1 MKVKEIISEAFG
13 PGFAGGEEQYGPN
26 YAADLER
33 GRMRDEM
40 MSDFQN
46 DRTPVSEF
54 DIDEIR
60 RIVMPAARNK
70 PEVKRQAEQVMRT
83 WEELIDDDAYIEDDV
98 FNKLYKQYEQLKD
111 ADNEQPLIKFN
122 KMHAITKEVKDAAA
136 AFDAWETGE
145 DGDRWKDDKGHF

>member
-13 PGFAGGEEQYGPN
+13 SGFGAGEEQYGPN

-46 DRTPVSEF
+46 ERTPVSEF

-70 PEVKRQAEQVMRT
+70 PEIKRQAEEVMAA
-83 WEELIDDDAYIEDDV
+83 WEEMMDEDSYIEDDL
-98 FNKLYKQYEQLKD
+98 FNKLFKQYEQLKD
-111 ADNEQPLIKFN
+111 SDETPLIKFN
-122 KMHAITKEVKDAAA
+122 KMHAITKEAKDAAD
-136 AFDAWETGE
+136 AFEKWQGSEG
-145 DGDRWKDDKGHF
+145 GDKWKDENGHF

>member
-1 MKVKEIISEAFG
+1 MKVKEILETFG
-13 PGFAGGEEQYGPN
+13 EGFANSEYGEN

-46 DRTPVSEF
+46 ERTPVSEF
-54 DIDEIR
+54 DVDEIR
-60 RIVMPAARNK
+60 RIIMPAARNK
-70 PEVKRQAEQVMRT
+70 PDIKRQAEEVMAA
-83 WEELIDDDAYIEDDV
+83 WEEMVDEDSYIEDDL

-111 ADNEQPLIKFN
+111 SDEQPLIKFN
-122 KMHAITKEVKDAAA
+122 KMHAITKEAKEAADA
-136 AFDAWETGE
+136 FEKWQSGE

>member
-1 MKVKEIISEAFG
+1 MKVKEILEAFG
-13 PGFAGGEEQYGPN
+13 EGFANSEYGEN

-46 DRTPVSEF
+46 ERTPVSEF

-70 PEVKRQAEQVMRT
+70 PDIKRQAEEVMAA
-83 WEELIDDDAYIEDDV
+83 WEEMIDEDSYIEDDL
-98 FNKLYKQYEQLKD
+98 FNKLFKQYEQLKD
-111 ADNEQPLIKFN
+111 SDEQPLIKFN
-122 KMHAITKEVKDAAA
+122 KMHAITKEAKEAADA
-136 AFDAWETGE
+136 FEKWMSGE